1 MSTSNLMT
9 YLLQSPVYLLGFFA
23 ILGFG
28 WSAGRFKENVWH
40 IVSCAMA
47 RLMSGGAFGVIDGGN
62 SYDDYHSQRWRTI
75 LGRLSAR
82 DWYRIGSES
91 ARVVGD
97 ESGACPSP
105 QGMSVGELY

>member
-62 SYDDYHSQRWRTI
+62 SYDDYTLNVGARYSGVCLLVIGTA
-75 LGRLSAR
+75 SALNLHVSWETSLVPAPR
-82 DWYRIGSES
+82 HK
-91 ARVVGD
+91 V
-97 ESGACPSP
+97 C
-105 QGMSVGELY
+105 L